1 MKRILY
7 YLVVLTTAAAF
18 SQDDENLKVRETVDT
33 FFEGF
38 HLGDTTI
45 MKSVL
50 ADKVLLQ
57 TAFKNKEGQDI
68 LVTDDLQKLIH
79 AVANRPADEKWDER
93 LLNYTIKID
102 GNMANAWTPYEFW
115 FNGTFSH
122 CGVNSFQLF
131 KNGEQWKII
140 YLMDTRRRKGCE
152 NQ

>member
-57 TAFKNKEGQDI
+57 TAFKKKEGQDI